1 MAHLGPAT
9 SYKYCPQP
17 RTPHSDEQLAGA
29 RRLVRSAGPASRHPQ
44 PSASPHLSVIQV
56 SPHGHLCCSS
66 PASCRCGVPF
76 LLPLFPAKCS
86 CGAKYLLLLSHARS
100 RMHIG
105 GPQHASIPSP
115 SRLSLLAPDAG
126 ARLSHRSQS
135 RARPT
140 SLRTGNT
147 VAFHPSR
154 SDRFCA
160 CWC

>member
-17 RTPHSDEQLAGA
+17 RTPHFDEQLAGA
-29 RRLVRSAGPASRHPQ
+29 RRPVRSAGPASRHRLRRSGHRSPLSLTCQCHRTVTSAVLRRRLVVVGSRFCCRFSPQ
-44 PSASPHLSVIQV
+44 NVLAAQSIYSYSLTLA
-56 SPHGHLCCSS
+56 
-66 PASCRCGVPF
+66 PACISE
-76 LLPLFPAKCS
+76 
-86 CGAKYLLLLSHARS
+86 SH
-100 RMHIG
+100 
-105 GPQHASIPSP
+105 SIPSP